1 MGCCSSKPAVSEPA
15 RAQPPPQQQSRGG
28 QTLAGGRSQTN
39 GSEPSAA
46 EKRARAA
53 EAAEARK
60 GDWRQ
65 GGHAD
70 PDKARSIAQR
80 REKDELLAKI
90 YNRYTTLGREPS
102 IGLPSCDVD
111 LLRRHLE
118 TLRRVYLTLL
128 RSVAM

>member
-1 MGCCSSKPAVSEPA
+1 MGCCSSKAQLSTVSEPPRA
-15 RAQPPPQQQSRGG
+15 RPQQQPRGG
-28 QTLAGGRSQTN
+28 QTLGGGGGSSLQTS
-39 GSEPSAA
+39 GPEPSAA

-80 REKDELLAKI
+80 REKDELLARI
-90 YNRYTTLGREPS
+90 YNRYTALGREPP
-102 IGLPSCDVD
+102 IGLPSCDLD
-111 LLRRHLE
+111 QLRRHLE
-118 TLRRVYLTLL
+118 TLR
-128 RSVAM
+128 

>member
-1 MGCCSSKPAVSEPA
+1 MGCCSSKAQLSTVSEPV
-15 RAQPPPQQQSRGG
+15 QPRPQRPQQSRGG
-28 QTLAGGRSQTN
+28 QTLGGTSQIN
-39 GSEPSAA
+39 GPQPSAA

-70 PDKARSIAQR
+70 PDRARSIAQR

-90 YNRYTTLGREPS
+90 YNRYTTLGREPP
-102 IGLPSCDVD
+102 IGLPSCDLD
-111 LLRRHLE
+111 QLRRHLE
-118 TLRRVYLTLL
+118 TLR
-128 RSVAM
+128 

>member
-1 MGCCSSKPAVSEPA
+1 MGCCSSKAQRSAVSEPV
-15 RAQPPPQQQSRGG
+15 QPRQQQQQQPRRG
-28 QTLAGGRSQTN
+28 QALGGALHTN
-39 GSEPSAA
+39 GPQPSSA

-70 PDKARSIAQR
+70 PDKARSLAQR

-90 YNRYTTLGREPS
+90 FNRYTALGREPP
-102 IGLPSCDVD
+102 IGLPSCDLD
-111 LLRRHLE
+111 QLRRHLE
-118 TLRRVYLTLL
+118 TLR
-128 RSVAM
+128 

>member
-1 MGCCSSKPAVSEPA
+1 MGCCSSKAQLSTVSEPVQ
-15 RAQPPPQQQSRGG
+15 RPQQARGG
-28 QTLAGGRSQTN
+28 QTLGGSSQSN
-39 GSEPSAA
+39 EPQPSAA

-90 YNRYTTLGREPS
+90 YNRYTTLGREPP
-102 IGLPSCDVD
+102 IGLPSCDLD
-111 LLRRHLE
+111 QLRRHLE
-118 TLRRVYLTLL
+118 TLR
-128 RSVAM
+128 

>member
-1 MGCCSSKPAVSEPA
+1 MGCCSSKAQLATVSQP
-15 RAQPPPQQQSRGG
+15 AQPARGG
-28 QTLAGGRSQTN
+28 QPRRGTSQPTQN
-39 GSEPSAA
+39 SGPQPSAA

-70 PDKARSIAQR
+70 PDKARSIALR

-90 YNRYTTLGREPS
+90 FNRYTVLGREPP
-102 IGLPSCDVD
+102 IGLPSCDLD
-111 LLRRHLE
+111 QLRRHLE
-118 TLRRVYLTLL
+118 TLR
-128 RSVAM
+128 